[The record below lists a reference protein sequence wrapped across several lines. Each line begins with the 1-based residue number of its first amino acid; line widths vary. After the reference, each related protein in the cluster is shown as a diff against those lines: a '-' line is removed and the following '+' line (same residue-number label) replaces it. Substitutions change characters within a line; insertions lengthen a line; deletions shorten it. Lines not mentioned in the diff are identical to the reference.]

1 LIAGKTKRRTRRQIE
16 FAIVRR
22 HEVQRIGP
30 PMIAKA
36 VTMSRAFVLRSARA
50 KIIASALLT
59 LVHLIVKF
67 FEPWSRRGMM
77 RAAHDRGPMKQ
88 TLRFSKI

>member
-22 HEVQRIGP
+22 HEVQPIGP
-30 PMIAKA
+30 PMIARA
-36 VTMSRAFVLRSARA
+36 VTMSRAFVLRTARA

-67 FEPWSRRGMM
+67 FERWARDDCEPRMIE
-77 RAAHDRGPMKQ
+77 AQ
-88 TLRFSKI
+88 

>member
-22 HEVQRIGP
+22 HEVQPIGP

-50 KIIASALLT
+50 KIIRVS
-59 LVHLIVKF
+59 
-67 FEPWSRRGMM
+67 
-77 RAAHDRGPMKQ
+77 AAHSCPSHCEI
-88 TLRFSKI
+88 LRALGEG